1 MLPRPLHPLGYPV
14 GDDEPL
20 VAVLPCPTIL
30 GRKKLEPMSA
40 PPVPMLMYRA
50 QKKLLVLDSEDPIGY
65 VVGR

>member
-20 VAVLPCPTIL
+20 VAVLPHPTIS
-30 GRKKLEPMSA
+30 GRKREESLSA
-40 PPVPMLMYRA
+40 PPLPMLMYRA
-50 QKKLLVLDSEDPIGY
+50 QKKLLVLDNEDPIGY